1 MTPTD
6 LRKLRPDELDAR
18 VADLRDSLFNVKVKH
33 QTGQLESSA
42 SLRTTRRDLARA
54 LTIQAERRRVE

>member
-18 VADLRDSLFNVKVKH
+18 VADLRDTLFNVNVKH

-54 LTIQAERRRVE
+54 LTIQAERRRAE